1 MVITIACYL
10 LMGLVTVVYCLLA
23 VFPLAI
29 AILFCGFSRK
39 RIGNIMR
46 FFILWYGRAVVR
58 IALRPFAGVEF
69 EDRSPEQN
77 GGIFICNHR
86 SASDPFLVSSVVLRR
101 SPAQVVN
108 RWPMRLPFFG
118 FFARI
123 GEYLDIT
130 SMNYEQAKERAAYL
144 LEQHVPLFVF
154 PEGTRS
160 GSREMNQFHGTF
172 FRIAKELSCPLIP
185 VAITGN
191 ERIPSRNYRITC
203 GRIRI
208 RKLSP
213 VPMEVIA
220 ELPPFQLKPQKWMRR
235 VAHEDLPFQIRTVTG
250 FPAAGGTARHA
261 DSDPAGTSSVLLAV
275 FPLLQAA
282 FRKSRLEQVHT

>member
-1 MVITIACYL
+1 MA
-10 LMGLVTVVYCLLA
+10 G
-23 VFPLAI
+23 P
-29 AILFCGFSRK
+29 
-39 RIGNIMR
+39 
-46 FFILWYGRAVVR
+46 VVR

-86 SASDPFLVSSVVLRR
+86 SASDPFLVSSVAVRR
-101 SPAQVVN
+101 APAQVVN

-118 FFARI
+118 FFAGI

-144 LEQHVPLFVF
+144 LGQHVPLFVF

-185 VAITGN
+185 VAITAMTDTVAGTTVSRAAESASEN
-191 ERIPSRNYRITC
+191 CLPSQWKSLQSC
-203 GRIRI
+203 
-208 RKLSP
+208 
-213 VPMEVIA
+213 
-220 ELPPFQLKPQKWMRR
+220 
-235 VAHEDLPFQIRTVTG
+235 LPFN
-250 FPAAGGTARHA
+250 
-261 DSDPAGTSSVLLAV
+261 
-275 FPLLQAA
+275 
-282 FRKSRLEQVHT
+282 

>member
-23 VFPLAI
+23 GFPLAI

-86 SASDPFLVSSVVLRR
+86 SASDPFLVSSVAVRR
-101 SPAQVVN
+101 APAQVVN

-118 FFARI
+118 FFAGI

-191 ERIPSRNYRITC
+191 ERIPSRDYRITC

-213 VPMEVIA
+213 IPMEVIA
-220 ELPPFQLKPQKWMRR
+220 ELPPFQLKNHVRR
-235 VAHEDLPFQIRTVTG
+235 LLMDE
-250 FPAAGGTARHA
+250 TAKRDA
-261 DSDPAGTSSVLLAV
+261 ESGS
-275 FPLLQAA
+275 
-282 FRKSRLEQVHT
+282 